1 MKVVQSAWSHWEIVM
16 AEPAFSF
23 DRASRRNM
31 VLAAALGVV
40 LAAGGQLLPSPL
52 SRVMVPTAAAQQGA
66 SPSDRAASPEAP
78 TADDEFSRQLKEL
91 KQTFADLS
99 KKFEDSAKNIDRL
112 NNAEDARKEIE
123 ELREQVGTLLGA
135 VADNGAVWS
144 LGAKALARA
153 EEKLRALE
161 RETRYRPE
169 DRQFLIDRWRELKA
183 ATENAIGELEG
194 ARKDFAELLR
204 KLQTSEDFIDELL
217 QIREHQRAL
226 EVIHQLTDGIRD
238 ASEKLKKL
246 LGTIKTPGA

>member
-1 MKVVQSAWSHWEIVM
+1 MAGAAFLFHFTKHLSAIAAAGLLLLVALPSDNALAQRAFAQSA
-16 AEPAFSF
+16 PAPS
-23 DRASRRNM
+23 
-31 VLAAALGVV
+31 VAA
-40 LAAGGQLLPSPL
+40 PD
-52 SRVMVPTAAAQQGA
+52 GA
-66 SPSDRAASPEAP
+66 
-78 TADDEFSRQLKEL
+78 TADDEFSRQLSEL
-91 KQTFADLS
+91 KRTFADLS
-99 KKFEDSAKNIDRL
+99 KKFEDSAKNIDHL

-123 ELREQVGTLLGA
+123 ELREQVGSLLGA

-183 ATENAIGELEG
+183 ATESAIGELEG
-194 ARKDFAELLR
+194 ARKDFADLLR